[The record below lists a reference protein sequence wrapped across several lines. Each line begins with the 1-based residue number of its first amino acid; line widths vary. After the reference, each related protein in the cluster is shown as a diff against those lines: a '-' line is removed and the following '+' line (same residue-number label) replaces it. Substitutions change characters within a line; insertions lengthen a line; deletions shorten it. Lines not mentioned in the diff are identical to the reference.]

1 MSHRDAV
8 SIGKCGDPKVQ
19 QQDVNILENDEIEFR
34 PISWKRQLLKSLPN
48 PRRVSLEHASACAET
63 SETSTIALKVTTL
76 AQEFYEQ
83 IQAGQYLT
91 NTSHHV

>member
-34 PISWKRQLLKSLPN
+34 PISRKRQLLESLPD
-48 PRRVSLEHASACAET
+48 PRRVSLKRPCVCGS
-63 SETSTIALKVTTL
+63 
-76 AQEFYEQ
+76 F
-83 IQAGQYLT
+83 
-91 NTSHHV
+91 